1 MIALIIYIV
10 ISIVL
15 IVLLIYEYIHDAI
28 GFFIGKENGVLAFI
42 LFVSFFWPIAL
53 VHFVITKID
62 KILRRLRNENIELKV
77 RQDPNYFESKKRI
90 GAYKIGEEKDVEEEK
105 RLKEVSDKNFKRR
118 HGNKKSIQD

>member
-15 IVLLIYEYIHDAI
+15 VVLLIYEYIHDAI

-77 RQDPNYFESKKRI
+77 RQDPYYFESKKRI
-90 GAYKIGEEKDVEEEK
+90 GVYKLGNEEEADEE
-105 RLKEVSDKNFKRR
+105 RLKKVSDENFKRR

>member
-15 IVLLIYEYIHDAI
+15 VVLLIYEYIHDTI

-42 LFVSFFWPIAL
+42 LFISFFWPIAL
-53 VHFVITKID
+53 AHFVITKID
-62 KILRRLRNENIELKV
+62 KILKRLRNENIELKV
-77 RQDPNYFESKKRI
+77 RQDPYYFESKKRI
-90 GAYKIGEEKDVEEEK
+90 GVYKLGNEEEADEE
-105 RLKEVSDKNFKRR
+105 RLKKVSDENFKRR

>member
-62 KILRRLRNENIELKV
+62 KILKRLRNENIELKV
-77 RQDPNYFESKKRI
+77 RQDPNYIESKKRI
-90 GAYKIGEEKDVEEEK
+90 GVYKLGNEEEADEE
-105 RLKEVSDKNFKRR
+105 RLKKVSDKNFKRR

>member
-10 ISIVL
+10 ISIALVT
-15 IVLLIYEYIHDAI
+15 LLIYEYIHDAI

-90 GAYKIGEEKDVEEEK
+90 GAYKLGNEEEADEE
-105 RLKEVSDKNFKRR
+105 RLKKVSDKNFKRR

>member
-1 MIALIIYIV
+1 MIALIIYLV

-62 KILRRLRNENIELKV
+62 KILKRLRNENIELKV
-77 RQDPNYFESKKRI
+77 HQDPNYIESKKRI
-90 GAYKIGEEKDVEEEK
+90 GVYKLGNEEEADEE
-105 RLKEVSDKNFKRR
+105 RLKKVSDKNFKRR

>member
-10 ISIVL
+10 ISTVL
-15 IVLLIYEYIHDAI
+15 VVLLIYEYIHDAI

-77 RQDPNYFESKKRI
+77 RQDPYYFESKKRI
-90 GAYKIGEEKDVEEEK
+90 GVYKLGNEEEADEE
-105 RLKEVSDKNFKRR
+105 RLKKVSDENFKRR